1 MNGNLKK
8 LLNHTDE
15 VATFGLSAA
24 TKKVGAAILVKVKAQ
39 DALRLEGTGLSPD
52 VAQFG
57 TRAFFDF
64 VAIDH
69 ERTPLFVMQFESTS
83 HMTDL
88 PSAKEQHENE
98 LCRKLSLPLLRLHAL
113 HLSKKHLSS
122 DIAAMLLE
130 MFLVAKG
137 IVPANPAAADKPR
150 GTRAV
155 DPEASATGP
164 LSMLSSGPLSTS
176 ATGPLSL
183 APMSSMPASVV
194 NSERGTAT
202 GVMADVRKNIRRVYE
217 SGKCRSPIPSS
228 LMGVDLIGTHHAVG
242 FLRVTDET
250 VACSRIALRVQN
262 FPASVNELVEEI
274 LLHEL
279 YHELLDVIRGRGRSV
294 SRAELGATISTF
306 RMRYKIK
313 STPASVPPTT

>member
-24 TKKVGAAILVKVKAQ
+24 TKKAGAGILVKVKAQ
-39 DALRLEGTGLSPD
+39 DALRLEGSGLSAD

-57 TRAFFDF
+57 TRAMFDF

-88 PSAKEQHENE
+88 PPAKEQHENE
-98 LCRKLSLPLLRLHAL
+98 LCRKLALPLLRLHAL

-122 DIAAMLLE
+122 DIVAMLLE

-137 IVPANPAAADKPR
+137 IIPANPVADKPR
-150 GTRAV
+150 GTRSLDA
-155 DPEASATGP
+155 ESANGP
-164 LSMLSSGPLSTS
+164 LSIISAGPMSTS

-183 APMSSMPASVV
+183 APLSAMPASVA
-194 NSERGTAT
+194 NSERGSMA
-202 GVMADVRKNIRRVYE
+202 GVLTDVRKNIRRVYE

-250 VACSRIALRVQN
+250 VACSRIALRAQN

-294 SRAELGATISTF
+294 TRAELGATISTF

-313 STPASVPPTT
+313 GNPASVPPQT

>member
-24 TKKVGAAILVKVKAQ
+24 TKKVGANILVKVKAQ

-57 TRAFFDF
+57 TRALFDF

-69 ERTPLFVMQFESTS
+69 ERTPLFVTQIESAS

-98 LCRKLSLPLLRLHAL
+98 LCRKLSLPLVRLHAT

-137 IVPANPAAADKPR
+137 IVAANPVADKPR
-150 GTRAV
+150 GTRPV
-155 DPEASATGP
+155 DPEATGP
-164 LSMLSSGPLSTS
+164 LSMLVGPHSTS
-176 ATGPLSL
+176 ATGPLSSIG
-183 APMSSMPASVV
+183 PMSSMPSSVV
-194 NSERGTAT
+194 NSERGTTAA
-202 GVMADVRKNIRRVYE
+202 GLADVRKNIRRVYE

-242 FLRVTDET
+242 FLRVTDDT

-313 STPASVPPTT
+313 ATPASVPPTT

>member
-1 MNGNLKK
+1 MNVNLKK

-24 TKKVGAAILVKVKAQ
+24 TKRAGAAILVKVKAQ
-39 DALRLEGTGLSPD
+39 DTLRLDGAGLSSD
-52 VAQFG
+52 VVQFG
-57 TRAFFDF
+57 SRALFDF

-88 PSAKEQHENE
+88 PTAKEQHENE
-98 LCRKLSLPLLRLHAL
+98 LCRKLSLSLVRLHAL
-113 HLSKKHLSS
+113 HLSKKHLST
-122 DIAAMLLE
+122 DVAAMLLE
-130 MFLVAKG
+130 TFLIAKG
-137 IVPANPAAADKPR
+137 IIPASAVADKPR
-150 GTRAV
+150 ATRNV

-164 LSMLSSGPLSTS
+164 LSMLTSGPLSTS
-176 ATGPLSL
+176 STG
-183 APMSSMPASVV
+183 PMSSMAT
-194 NSERGTAT
+194 SERGPMS
-202 GVMADVRKNIRRVYE
+202 GVLTDVRKNIRRVYE

-228 LMGVDLIGTHHAVG
+228 LIGVDLIGTHHAVG
-242 FLRVTDET
+242 FLRVTDDT
-250 VACSRIALRVQN
+250 VACSRIALRAQG
-262 FPASVNELVEEI
+262 FPASVTQLVEEI

-294 SRAELGATISTF
+294 TRAELGATISTF

-313 STPASVPPTT
+313 SSPASVPPTT

>member
-1 MNGNLKK
+1 MNVNLKK

-24 TKKVGAAILVKVKAQ
+24 IKKVGATILIKVKAT
-39 DALRLEGTGLSPD
+39 DVVRFDGAGLSPE
-52 VAQFG
+52 VSQFG
-57 TRAFFDF
+57 SRAFFDF
-64 VAIDH
+64 VAVDH
-69 ERTPLFVMQFESTS
+69 ERAPLFVMQFDSAS

-88 PSAKEQHENE
+88 PPAKEQHENE
-98 LCRKLSLPLLRLHAL
+98 LCRKLSLPLVRLHAQQ
-113 HLSKKHLSS
+113 LSKRHLSS

-130 MFLVAKG
+130 IFLTAKG
-137 IVPANPAAADKPR
+137 VIAAAPVVDKPR
-150 GTRAV
+150 GTRNI
-155 DPEASATGP
+155 EAET
-164 LSMLSSGPLSTS
+164 TT

-183 APMSSMPASVV
+183 LSGPLSTASGPMSMAPMSTMPASVV
-194 NSERGTAT
+194 NSERGAMS
-202 GVMADVRKNIRRVYE
+202 GIVADVRKNIRRVYE

-228 LMGVDLIGTHHAVG
+228 LMGVDVIGTHHAVG

-250 VACSRIALRVQN
+250 VACSRIALRIQN
-262 FPASVNELVEEI
+262 FPASVNELIEEI

-294 SRAELGATISTF
+294 TRAELGATISTF

-313 STPASVPPTT
+313 ANPASVPPAG